1 MKSSNESNHPAA
13 ISLQL
18 TKEEN

>member
-1 MKSSNESNHPAA
+1 VSFA

-18 TKEEN
+18 TPSVSWSI